1 MPQHKYFD
9 QISNLDFTHQNRDC
23 ITTFLQV
30 PGETQHLNHW
40 LFSMVFG
47 PFVTYLYVINTNN
60 CGGHK
65 ELSFL
70 LWLTFVSGTWMG
82 KQGLQKLHLMSM
94 LQWKLIFA
102 ICGVEEEAG
111 KQGCTCLHK
120 LVTRLLHI
128 VCLTMTGISCAAPWR
143 LSRYS

>member
-1 MPQHKYFD
+1 MPQQKYFD

-30 PGETQHLNHW
+30 PGETQHLNRW

-70 LWLTFVSGTWMG
+70 L
-82 KQGLQKLHLMSM
+82 
-94 LQWKLIFA
+94 
-102 ICGVEEEAG
+102 
-111 KQGCTCLHK
+111 
-120 LVTRLLHI
+120 
-128 VCLTMTGISCAAPWR
+128 
-143 LSRYS
+143 